1 MKILAMLCA
10 FTMFAGLT
18 ACATTQSASVAIAPA
33 APDAEPA
40 DPTEQDE
47 LTASAVKRVG
57 SADEVAEK
65 PMPQSLART
74 YSVAGGCE
82 QGPGGLALVNTTEFH
97 LALRVNGEDVVIFGT
112 NGAATAVAPKA
123 KVFLCLDSTKDHE
136 IKGTALAAK
145 GDALFQVRT
154 FAVKQKVD
162 AKGPVT
168 LDVTYTLIS
177 GKK

>member
-1 MKILAMLCA
+1 MKMLAMLCA
-10 FTMFAGLT
+10 FAVLT
-18 ACATTQSASVAIAPA
+18 GCATTQSASVAISPSAPE
-33 APDAEPA
+33 AEPA
-40 DPTEQDE
+40 DPTEKDA
-47 LTASAVKRVG
+47 LAASAVKRIG
-57 SADEVAEK
+57 NADEVAVK
-65 PMPQSLART
+65 PMPESLART

-82 QGPGGLALVNTTEFH
+82 QGPGGLALVNATEFH

-123 KVFLCLDSTKDHE
+123 KVFLCLDASKEHV

-145 GDALFQVRT
+145 GDALFLVRA
-154 FAVKQKVD
+154 FSVKQKVD

-168 LDVTYTLIS
+168 LDVTYTLLD

>member
-1 MKILAMLCA
+1 MKMLATLCA
-10 FTMFAGLT
+10 IAMFAVLT
-18 ACATTQSASVAIAPA
+18 ACATTQSASVAVAP
-33 APDAEPA
+33 PPTEAEPL
-40 DPTEQDE
+40 DPTEHDD
-47 LTASAVKRVG
+47 LAASAVKRVG
-57 SADEVAEK
+57 NADQVAEK
-65 PMPQSLART
+65 PMPQSLAKT
-74 YSVAGGCE
+74 YTVPGGCE

-123 KVFLCLDSTKDHE
+123 KVFLCLDASKEHE

-145 GDALFQVRT
+145 GDALFQVRAFT
-154 FAVKQKVD
+154 VTQKVD